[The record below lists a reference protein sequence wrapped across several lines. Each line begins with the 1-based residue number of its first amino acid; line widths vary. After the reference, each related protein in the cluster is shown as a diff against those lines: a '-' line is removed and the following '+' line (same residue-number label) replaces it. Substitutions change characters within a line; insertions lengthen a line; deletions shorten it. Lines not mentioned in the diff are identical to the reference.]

1 MAHGQHNLRMQAGDD
16 LVFSSCPGR
25 LAEALLFIALL
36 SLILLRA
43 HPWDCLVGYDQA
55 KQAYAS
61 LEMIQ
66 DGSGWYP
73 HLPTGH
79 PATKPP
85 LMGWISAALYAISGG
100 WWEGAWRL
108 PSLLAFFVT
117 LSILKRAAR
126 RAGGAWGA
134 YAAAGVLAVNMF
146 TIRMATLVRTDMLL
160 AMLIFAGGV
169 LIWHKIRG
177 DAAWT
182 WRSRLLLAGIVLASC
197 FTKGPVVFV
206 YLLLPL
212 LVWRWLVRR
221 RPDAARAWSGWSPWL
236 IPAAI
241 FFLWIFIGRRLD
253 PQFFQM
259 VVLREFGGNFAAVT
273 VDGSGHA
280 LATGRHFSMILTYPL
295 QLLHRLFP
303 WSIVLVAW
311 AVVDR
316 DGRRRLMADRGSRW
330 LLVWFSVSVLLMSLV
345 PNKRA
350 DRIFPVVPPLA
361 LLFASAIR
369 AASWRARPAWN
380 PRRIIY
386 ALTVVAVLLWGGYAA
401 FTVLKDSG
409 NRERSEER
417 ARRDFCVQVRAW
429 EHAQKRSVKVVGPV
443 SDREQ
448 SLLVY
453 LRRTTWLSRDDMAK
467 ELARGSA
474 LLAPLN
480 ELTSHPCVI
489 VLSPPAPGRVEG
501 CYALGVETSIKALKE
516 KGGGP

>member
-1 MAHGQHNLRMQAGDD
+1 MAHGQHKLRVQSSAGAA
-16 LVFSSCPGR
+16 LASRPGR
-25 LAEALLFIALL
+25 LAEALLFITLL
-36 SLILLRA
+36 ALILFRA
-43 HPWDCLVGYDQA
+43 HPWGCLVGYDQA
-55 KQAYAS
+55 KQAYVS
-61 LEMIQ
+61 LDMMQ
-66 DGSGWYP
+66 NGVWWYP
-73 HLPTGH
+73 HLPTGD

-85 LMGWISAALYAISGG
+85 LMGWISAVLYTLSGG

-108 PSLLAFFVT
+108 PALLAFFAT

-126 RAGGAWGA
+126 RVGGGWGV
-134 YAAAGVLAVNMF
+134 YAAVAVFAVNMF
-146 TIRMATLVRTDMLL
+146 TIRIATLVRTDMIL

-177 DAAWT
+177 GTAWN

-221 RPDAARAWSGWSPWL
+221 RLDAARAWPGWSPWL
-236 IPAAI
+236 VPAAL
-241 FFLWIFIGRRLD
+241 FLLWVYIGFRLD
-253 PQFFQM
+253 PQFFKM

-303 WSIVLVAW
+303 WSIALVAW
-311 AVVDR
+311 AVFDR
-316 DGRRRLMADRGSRW
+316 EGRRRLMADRGSRW
-330 LLVWFSVSVLLMSLV
+330 LLVWLFVSVLLMSLV

-350 DRIFPVVPPLA
+350 DRIFPMVPPLA
-361 LLFASAIR
+361 LLFASAVH
-369 AASWRARPAWN
+369 AASWGVRPVLN
-380 PRRIIY
+380 LRRIIY
-386 ALTVVAVLLWGGYAA
+386 ALTVFAVLLWGSYTVFA
-401 FTVLKDSG
+401 VLKDSG
-409 NRERSEER
+409 NRERNEEL
-417 ARRDFCVQVRAW
+417 ARRDSCTRVLAW

-453 LRRTTWLSRDDMAK
+453 LHRTAWLSHDDMA
-467 ELARGSA
+467 EALTQGSA

-480 ELTSHPCVI
+480 ELTNHSCTIILQP
-489 VLSPPAPGRVEG
+489 SGSEKPEG
-501 CYALGVETSIKALKE
+501 SYALGIGLAAKDASAKKA
-516 KGGGP
+516 GF

>member
-16 LVFSSCPGR
+16 AVLASRPGR
-25 LAEALLFIALL
+25 MAEALLFITLLAL
-36 SLILLRA
+36 IMLRA
-43 HPWDCLVGYDQA
+43 HPWDCLIGYDQA

-61 LEMIQ
+61 LDMMQ
-66 DGSGWYP
+66 QGSWWYP
-73 HLPTGH
+73 HLPAGD

-85 LMGWISAALYAISGG
+85 LMGWISVVLYIVSGG

-108 PSLLAFFVT
+108 PALLAFFAT

-126 RAGGAWGA
+126 RVGGNWGV
-134 YAAAGVLAVNMF
+134 YAAVGDFAVNMF
-146 TIRMATLVRTDMLL
+146 TIRIATLVRTDMIL

-177 DAAWT
+177 GTAWN
-182 WRSRLLLAGIVLASC
+182 WHSRLLLAVIVLASC

-221 RPDAARAWSGWSPWL
+221 RLDVARSWPGWSPWL
-236 IPAAI
+236 VPAAL
-241 FFLWIFIGRRLD
+241 FLLWVYIGFRLD
-253 PQFFQM
+253 PQFFKM

-273 VDGSGHA
+273 VDGNGHA

-303 WSIVLVAW
+303 WSIALVVW

-330 LLVWFSVSVLLMSLV
+330 LLVWLFVSVLLMSLV

-350 DRIFPVVPPLA
+350 DRIFPMVPPLA
-361 LLFASAIR
+361 LLFASAVR
-369 AASWRARPAWN
+369 AASWGARPALN
-380 PRRIIY
+380 LRRVIY
-386 ALTVVAVLLWGGYAA
+386 ALTVFAVLLWGSY
-401 FTVLKDSG
+401 TVFAVLRDSG
-409 NRERSEER
+409 NRERNEEL
-417 ARRDFCVQVRAW
+417 ARRDFCTQVLAW
-429 EHAQKRSVKVVGPV
+429 EHAEKRAVKVVGPV

-474 LLAPLN
+474 LLAPLDDFTN
-480 ELTSHPCVI
+480 RPCTI
-489 VLSPPAPGRVEG
+489 VMSPSGPERMGG
-501 CYALGVETSIKALKE
+501 CYALGVGSAAKHPGE
-516 KGGGP
+516 KKTGF